1 MEADAR
7 THSNDEVADDEGDHL
22 DPVDG
27 MVAEPEDAGH
37 GAGEGQADQEGVVDP
52 LFERGAAGNHA
63 EGLANSGGLAG
74 SGECQFERSKSL

>member
-27 MVAEPEDAGH
+27 MVAEPEDRGH
-37 GAGEGQADQEGVVDP
+37 GTNQGQSDQEGVIDP
-52 LFERGAAGNHA
+52 LLERGAARDHA
-63 EGLANSGGLAG
+63 DGLGDSGGLAG
-74 SGECQFERSKSL
+74 SGKGQVERS